1 MNLLKQIIRAIY
13 IESKSWFFF
22 FENLNKIDSPWQT
35 HQKKAK
41 IEINKIKDKKYGYYM
56 DSNEIKR
63 KIREYLKNIFYQNL
77 RIYKKR
83 VIFFFF
89 LTILLLKNSLIYYNP
104 TSVSP
109 SSPPPVSSLHIHY
122 PWDPPFP
129 SEKSMSP
136 RNINQT
142 WHSMLQ

>member
-1 MNLLKQIIRAIY
+1 MKISDELVETDY
-13 IESKSWFFF
+13 KSNIHRIKELFFF

-89 LTILLLKNSLIYYNP
+89 
-104 TSVSP
+104 
-109 SSPPPVSSLHIHY
+109 
-122 PWDPPFP
+122 
-129 SEKSMSP
+129 
-136 RNINQT
+136 
-142 WHSMLQ
+142 